1 MRATGVFDELRGLGA
16 HDHVCFAY
24 DMAEDFRARAIEFLR
39 DGLAQGLQVRYLGR
53 GSEAELWEDLA
64 EVLDLSAAL
73 RHGAVGVMSLESMGG
88 ADGVLDPAG
97 QVLAFAAA
105 TAEARD
111 AGFAGLRVAIEA
123 TPLVRSRRHVEA
135 FTRYEH
141 LIDRYMT
148 TQPFSALCGYSR
160 WELGAATVG
169 ELACMHP
176 VCNQGATSFR
186 VYAAIGADLALGGE
200 IDLTVQT
207 QFAHALQRAAIK
219 TTRPELM
226 IDGTAL
232 DFVDH
237 RALLSLRDYALAS
250 GATAVLL
257 TSSRLPNRLM
267 QMFAMEGIRAE
278 RNGPPE
284 RHPRYPIRSSRP
296 SIGSHPH
303 SS

>member
-24 DMAEDFRARAIEFLR
+24 DMAEDFRARAMQFLR
-39 DGLAQGLQVRYLGR
+39 DGLTQGLQVRYLGR
-53 GSEAELWEDLA
+53 GSDAELWEELT

-73 RHGAVGVMSLESMGG
+73 RHGAVGVMSLESMSG
-88 ADGVLDPAG
+88 ADGVVDPAA
-97 QVLAFAAA
+97 QVEAFAAA
-105 TAEARD
+105 TSDALD

-123 TPLVRSRRHVEA
+123 SALIRSRRHVEA

-148 TQPFSALCGYSR
+148 TEPFSALCGYSR

-176 VCNQGATSFR
+176 VCNQGATPFR
-186 VYAAIGADLALGGE
+186 VYATIGADLALGGE
-200 IDLTVQT
+200 IDLTVRS
-207 QFAHALQRAAIK
+207 QFTHALQRAAVR

-226 IDGTAL
+226 IDGTTL
-232 DFVDH
+232 DFIDH
-237 RALLSLRDYALAS
+237 RALLALRDYALAS
-250 GATAVLL
+250 GATAVLQ

-278 RNGPPE
+278 RAA
-284 RHPRYPIRSSRP
+284 
-296 SIGSHPH
+296 
-303 SS
+303 